1 MGRSVSFRY
10 QGGSFGGYFMSSY
23 RLYRLS
29 HLTRRFEPAEEFDA
43 KDDRA
48 AIAVAEAVRAQRA
61 AELWNGSRLIKE
73 WTG

>member
-1 MGRSVSFRY
+1 
-10 QGGSFGGYFMSSY
+10 MSSY